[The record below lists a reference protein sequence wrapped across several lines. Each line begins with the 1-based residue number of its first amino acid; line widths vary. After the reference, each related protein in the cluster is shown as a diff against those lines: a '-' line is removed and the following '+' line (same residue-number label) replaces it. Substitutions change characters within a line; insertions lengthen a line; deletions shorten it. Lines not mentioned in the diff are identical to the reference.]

1 MASAG
6 TFHQVAVLN
15 YIIFP
20 HVMKYHLP
28 FIEFLETNNLRLKDT
43 SFMPALNLVTF
54 NIFMDFVNRS

>member
-15 YIIFP
+15 SIFS

-28 FIEFLETNNLRLKDT
+28 FIEFLEIDNLRLKDT
-43 SFMPALNLVTF
+43 SFMPALNLVGF